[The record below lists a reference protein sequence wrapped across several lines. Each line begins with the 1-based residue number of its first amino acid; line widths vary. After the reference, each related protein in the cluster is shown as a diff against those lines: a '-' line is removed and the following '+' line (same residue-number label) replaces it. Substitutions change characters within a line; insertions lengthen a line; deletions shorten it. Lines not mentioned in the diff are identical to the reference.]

1 MADTAITDDSPA
13 YLASQGLWP
22 GPLPTAQAPATAQPP
37 PPPPEPPPDHTSEFP
52 RYQPEFPPGTRQP
65 PVPQLQQIDVARFA
79 PPGPQY
85 ENPIAAFQNPM
96 VILAGL
102 GSLFTRR
109 PLTTALNAGAAAM
122 NGYHQGQKDVYE
134 QNKAQFD
141 EQLKVAMEQNRI
153 ELAKYKDAWDRKR
166 EFNWDQ
172 VAPKMYEQAARTGDT
187 LMTQALNSHNW
198 DLVEK
203 IMLGREQ
210 ADNAYTKAFEA
221 QDARDR
227 AQQAQIDRWT
237 QDPGIIDRVKQI
249 RALKASPPPQSSR
262 NPQNQA
268 IWQLL
273 SEADPNTGEVYDV
286 AQFSKRQ
293 GATLQL
299 AKPTPNNM
307 GGKSVSVR
315 AVTGHLGE
323 LDELIDALEQ
333 AKITG
338 NFVPANQVSV
348 AIRRA
353 NSYPEIT
360 NYEIGADIASKE
372 LVKAIVPGGG
382 GEAERV
388 KMEQNLSVDHGPN
401 ALHQAANTLRGFLRV
416 QYEALEGWATENH
429 AEDTFAGVVGR
440 NTKAIL
446 EGKKPVPT
454 EDDRKLARSR
464 PELHDAFVK
473 HFGVEP

>member
-1 MADTAITDDSPA
+1 MADTDQDVSS
-13 YLASQGLWP
+13 YLFTQNLTATP
-22 GPLPTAQAPATAQPP
+22 PPLSSPTAQAPATAQPP
-37 PPPPEPPPDHTSEFP
+37 PPDQKPPITAPYQHEVMPPP
-52 RYQPEFPPGTRQP
+52 
-65 PVPQLQQIDVARFA
+65 LAQIDPARFRA
-79 PPGPQY
+79 PGPQY
-85 ENPIAAFQNPM
+85 DNPIAAFQNPL
-96 VILAGL
+96 VLLATL

-109 PLTTALNAGAAAM
+109 GGAIAALNAGAAAM
-122 NGYHQGQKDVYE
+122 KGYHQGQQEVYE

-141 EQLKVAMEQNRI
+141 ENLKLAVEQNRV
-153 ELAKYKDAWDRKR
+153 ELAKYNDAWNRQK

-172 VAPKMYEQAARTGDT
+172 VAPKMYEQAAKTGDV

-198 DLVEK
+198 EMVEK
-203 IMLGREQ
+203 VLLAREQ
-210 ADNAYTKAFEA
+210 VDNVATKTFAA

-249 RALKASPPPQSSR
+249 RALKAAPPPQSSR

-323 LDELIDALEQ
+323 LDELINALEQ

-388 KMEQNLSVDHGPN
+388 KMEQNLAVDHGPN